1 MLQLKVEL
9 NIKVGFHTKMSQ
21 SGCHIRL
28 HQTSAEAPNFNRR
41 SKKHSQ
47 TKEQGIREMIGGT
60 SLTKQEAKRNR
71 EIHVL
76 RTFCNSTGT

>member
-1 MLQLKVEL
+1 MFL
-9 NIKVGFHTKMSQ
+9 

-28 HQTSAEAPNFNRR
+28 LRHTGGEAPNFDRGA
-41 SKKHSQ
+41 KQHSQ
-47 TKEQGIREMIGGT
+47 TKEQGVREMTGGT

-76 RTFCNSTGT
+76 RSF

>member
-28 HQTSAEAPNFNRR
+28 QKTSAEASNFNRR
-41 SKKHSQ
+41 SKKHSE
-47 TKEQGIREMIGGT
+47 TKEQGIREMMGGS
-60 SLTKQEAKRNR
+60 SLTKGEAKWNR
-71 EIHVL
+71 ENYVL
-76 RTFCNSTGT
+76 RSF